1 MENENVSLLVSAFV
15 ALIIGIS
22 LLGVIATSGNALTNT
37 VNISGENIS
46 YESARN
52 LTADGKGEIIPGS
65 TFYVANVPTTWRVT
79 GCPIA
84 GLILHNGSVT
94 WTAVDYTFNASTGGI
109 VFNNSDNVN
118 DTGYNT
124 TTATYQ
130 YCEEDYLTEG
140 WNRSII
146 NLVPGFFAIALMGIG
161 IGLFYA
167 VGKRE
172 GIWSV

>member
-1 MENENVSLLVSAFV
+1 MEEKNISILIAGFV

-22 LLGVIATSGNALTNT
+22 LIGVIATTSNEITNI

-52 LTADGKGEIIPGS
+52 LTADGKGEIIGGF
-65 TFYVANVPTTWRVT
+65 TFYIANIPTGWRAT
-79 GCPIA
+79 GCPIE
-84 GLILHNGSVT
+84 GLILHNGSVV
-94 WTAVDYTFNASTGGI
+94 WTAVDYNFTASTGAI
-109 VFNNSDNVN
+109 MFNNSANVN

-124 TTATYQ
+124 TAATYQ
-130 YCEEDYLTEG
+130 YCEIDYITEG
-140 WNRSII
+140 WQRTVL
-146 NLVPGFFAIALMGIG
+146 NLVPGFFALALLGVG

-172 GIWSV
+172 GIW